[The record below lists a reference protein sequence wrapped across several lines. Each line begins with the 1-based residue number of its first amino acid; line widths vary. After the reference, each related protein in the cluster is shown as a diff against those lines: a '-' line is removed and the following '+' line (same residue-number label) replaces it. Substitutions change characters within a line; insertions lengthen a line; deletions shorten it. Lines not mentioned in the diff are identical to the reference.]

1 MSMNR
6 TMMPDVPHAVTAR
19 VAPAIPSERSLRL
32 LAAVAAGA
40 TSGVSLTTELYAR
53 PTTLLK
59 AGKNPRRRTRSKPG
73 AATGVGRSGDRGT
86 TDSGWDRVR

>member
-1 MSMNR
+1 MNR

-40 TSGVSLTTELYAR
+40 TSGDSLTAELYDR
-53 PTTLLK
+53 PTTTLSAHPGPLASCPPPYTHPHSWAWRWNTLL
-59 AGKNPRRRTRSKPG
+59 
-73 AATGVGRSGDRGT
+73 GRNITIDVL
-86 TDSGWDRVR
+86 D